1 MALTPTEILR
11 ALDRAAQAV
20 VRNELAR
27 AFSRFSN
34 ALHVVSGTGFPAYTQ
49 GDPFRDN
56 DSRDP
61 IFALALAVANAAPA
75 AEGAGFDCQAFGA
88 VRLHWRNTN
97 AGTRTS
103 IDFDVWAETRL
114 GWVLL
119 DGESKAGLTEARE
132 VRIASAGY
140 RRLYIRVSA
149 LNGGA
154 GEATVYL
161 GGEP

>member
-49 GDPFRDN
+49 GDPFRND
-56 DSRDP
+56 DSRVP
-61 IFALALAVANAAPA
+61 IFALSLSAANAAPA

-103 IDFDVWAETRL
+103 IDLDVWAETRL

-119 DGESKAGLTEARE
+119 DGESRAALTEARE